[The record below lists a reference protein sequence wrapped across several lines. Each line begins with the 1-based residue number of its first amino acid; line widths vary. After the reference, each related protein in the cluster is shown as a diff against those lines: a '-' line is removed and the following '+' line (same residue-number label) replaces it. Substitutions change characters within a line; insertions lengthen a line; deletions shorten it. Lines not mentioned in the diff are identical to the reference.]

1 MRPMWVWMWM
11 AGCGSAGSVTDTE
24 TGSSAGTP
32 TGDTAPACAI
42 VTSGDDWAW
51 SGQCPGMQT
60 PCTVEVDG
68 CDLTV
73 DYGGGMDMGMPT
85 RGTIEGDEVTFHGGA
100 VRGCVGTVL
109 TRRRIEGT
117 CDGGC
122 TFALER

>member
-1 MRPMWVWMWM
+1 MRSILCCFLLW
-11 AGCGSAGSVTDTE
+11 ACGGPSDPAPTE
-24 TGSSAGTP
+24 TDEPPPEA
-32 TGDTAPACAI
+32 TGDTGPTCAA

-51 SGQCPGMQT
+51 SGQCPGMLT

-68 CDLTV
+68 CKVTV

-85 RGTIEGDEVTFHGGA
+85 RGTIEGDEITFHGGA
-100 VRGCVGTVL
+100 VDGCAGTVV